1 MAGANAVLMDG
12 GRNMKRQ
19 HSLRH
24 KRLRDL
30 VMCVFYSLCYVYLSS
45 FRTSIN
51 LSLPPPPT
59 SLLWSMLG
67 ISASCIDRP

>member
-24 KRLRDL
+24 KRLRDW
-30 VMCVFYSLCYVYLSS
+30 VMCVFYSLWLCVLVK
-45 FRTSIN
+45 FQDFN
-51 LSLPPPPT
+51 QPLPPPTPH
-59 SLLWSMLG
+59 LLLALEHAG
-67 ISASCIDRP
+67 DQRFLY